1 MIVYVTYFSFQMSS
15 FITFLFHINPV
26 NFKMFASLLW
36 IFDAI
41 LCTLVIRKVPYTEI
55 DWSTYIQQVS
65 CYERGIRNYSKIE
78 GDTGPV
84 VYPAG
89 HIWFY
94 LILSRITNAGKDI
107 RTAQYIFEFLYLT
120 SLLLVFRIYYMS
132 YRLPPFVLIILCC
145 ISYRIHSIYLLRLFN
160 DPVAML
166 FFYLAVNLWIG
177 HHFRIG
183 SIFYS
188 LAVSVKMNTLL
199 FSPALLFIL
208 LLNIGYWDTFK
219 TIALCAM
226 VQVILALPFLL
237 HDPLSYLQR
246 SFDLGRVFLF
256 KWTVNWRFLSEEI
269 FLDHRFHMLLL
280 AAHLVLL
287 FLAGHLWFR
296 RYGGYMHMLSTL
308 KYGKLLLSTNE
319 MLVALFTANLIGICV
334 ARSLHYQF
342 YSWYFY
348 TLPHLLFAGLPFS
361 NDWFFTGGATS
372 TQKSTGAVSPLS
384 IILRC
389 SILVGIEICWNTYP
403 STVISSAMLHFF
415 HIAIFYILKHD
426 YYTNSNLKRHK
437 IM

>member
-1 MIVYVTYFSFQMSS
+1 MISS
-15 FITFLFHINPV
+15 LITFLFHINPI
-26 NFKMFASLLW
+26 NFKLFAVFLW
-36 IFDAI
+36 IFDAA

-55 DWSTYIQQVS
+55 DWTTYMQQVS
-65 CYERGIRNYSKIE
+65 CYEQGIRNYSKIE
-78 GDTGPV
+78 GDTGPI

-94 LILSRITNAGKDI
+94 LILSHITNHGQDI
-107 RTAQYIFEFLYLT
+107 RTAQYIFGFLYLT

-132 YRLPPFVLIILCC
+132 HRLPPFVLIILCC

-166 FFYLAVNLWIG
+166 LFYLAVNLWIS
-177 HHFRIG
+177 HYFQIG

-208 LLNIGYWDTFK
+208 LLNTGYWNTFK
-219 TIALCAM
+219 TIVLCATIQI
-226 VQVILALPFLL
+226 VLALPFLL
-237 HDPLSYLQR
+237 HDPFSYLQR

-269 FLDHRFHMLLL
+269 FLDHRFHIFLL
-280 AAHLVLL
+280 ATHIILL
-287 FLAGHLWFR
+287 FFAGYLWFR
-296 RYGGYMHMLSTL
+296 RYSGYMHMLSMV

-319 MLVALFTANLIGICV
+319 MLIALFTANLIGICV

-348 TLPHLLFAGLPFS
+348 TLPYLLFAGLPFHS
-361 NDWFFTGGATS
+361 DWFFKDRITS
-372 TQKSTGAVSPLS
+372 MQKSVDAVSPLS

-389 SILVGIEICWNTYP
+389 CILVGIELCWNTYP
-403 STVISSAMLHFF
+403 STVISSAMLHCF
-415 HIAIFYILKHD
+415 HIAIFYILIHD
-426 YYTNSNLKRHK
+426 YYNDSNLKIHK
-437 IM
+437 IT